1 MRKPLLVLISSLA
14 LPSTLAAQEL
24 PLQGQ
29 VYPPAVP
36 SEPGVEIQNGQDF
49 VLRTHG
55 QWPEQISPA
64 QPNSLE
70 AVPLQQPATRIKAVS
85 ATKPHRRSSFR
96 RSVYLPWV
104 SSAEVR
110 HSLPKGL
117 LDALIWVESKYNPL
131 AISPKG
137 AGGLGQLM
145 PPTASS
151 LGVGNRFDP
160 YENIEGAARYLRQML
175 DKFGLVHL
183 AVAAYNAGPGAV
195 SRAKGIP
202 ANKETPGYVRD
213 VLSRWAVFGN
223 RS

>member
-14 LPSTLAAQEL
+14 LSAKLAAQEPPAQELLL
-24 PLQGQ
+24 PLT
-29 VYPPAVP
+29 VP
-36 SEPGVEIQNGQDF
+36 SEPGIEIQNGQGF

-55 QWPEQISPA
+55 QWPVQISPA
-64 QPNSLE
+64 QSRPFE
-70 AVPLQQPATRIKAVS
+70 AAQIQKPATQIKAVS
-85 ATKPHRRSSFR
+85 ATKPRRISSFR

-110 HSLPKGL
+110 HSLPTGL

-131 AISPKG
+131 AVSPKG

-175 DKFGLVHL
+175 DKFGLVQL

-213 VLSRWAVFGN
+213 VLSRWAVYGN
-223 RS
+223 NR

>member
-1 MRKPLLVLISSLA
+1 M
-14 LPSTLAAQEL
+14 
-24 PLQGQ
+24 
-29 VYPPAVP
+29 
-36 SEPGVEIQNGQDF
+36 
-49 VLRTHG
+49 
-55 QWPEQISPA
+55 
-64 QPNSLE
+64 
-70 AVPLQQPATRIKAVS
+70 
-85 ATKPHRRSSFR
+85 
-96 RSVYLPWV
+96 PWV

-131 AISPKG
+131 AVSPKG

-145 PPTASS
+145 PPTASG
-151 LGVGNRFDP
+151 LGVRNRFDP
-160 YENIEGAARYLRQML
+160 YENIDGAARYLRQML

-202 ANKETPGYVRD
+202 DNKETPGYVSN

>member
-1 MRKPLLVLISSLA
+1 MRKSLLVLISSLA

-24 PLQGQ
+24 PSQGQ

-55 QWPEQISPA
+55 QWSEHLSMVQHPPV
-64 QPNSLE
+64 E
-70 AVPLQQPATRIKAVS
+70 AVWFQQPPTRIKAVS
-85 ATKPHRRSSFR
+85 VQQPHRRSSFR

>member
-1 MRKPLLVLISSLA
+1 MRKSLLMLISSFA
-14 LPSTLAAQEL
+14 LPATLAAQEL
-24 PLQGQ
+24 PSQGLS
-29 VYPPAVP
+29 YPPAVP
-36 SEPGVEIQNGQDF
+36 SEPGVDIQGRQGF

-55 QWPEQISPA
+55 QWPLQISTV
-64 QPNSLE
+64 QPGPLE
-70 AVPLQQPATRIKAVS
+70 AVPLQQPASRIKAAS
-85 ATKPHRRSSFR
+85 AQKPHRRTSFR

-110 HSLPKGL
+110 HSLPAGL

-131 AISPKG
+131 AVSPKG

-151 LGVGNRFDP
+151 LGVENRFDP

-183 AVAAYNAGPGAV
+183 AVAAYNAGPGTV

-202 ANKETPGYVRD
+202 ANKETPGYVSE
-213 VLSRWAVFGN
+213 VLKRWSLAAH
-223 RS
+223 

>member
-1 MRKPLLVLISSLA
+1 MRKSLLVLISSLA

-24 PLQGQ
+24 PSQGQ

-55 QWPEQISPA
+55 QWPLQISPE
-64 QPNSLE
+64 QPRPVE
-70 AVPLQQPATRIKAVS
+70 AVLFQKPATQTKAASV
-85 ATKPHRRSSFR
+85 TKPHRRSSFR

-131 AISPKG
+131 AVSPKG

-151 LGVGNRFDP
+151 LGVENRFDP
-160 YENIEGAARYLRQML
+160 YENIEGAARY
-175 DKFGLVHL
+175 
-183 AVAAYNAGPGAV
+183 
-195 SRAKGIP
+195 
-202 ANKETPGYVRD
+202 
-213 VLSRWAVFGN
+213 
-223 RS
+223 